1 MWSLDLTS
9 DPVTS
14 TEMELSRLWMQATL
28 DAKPIWLGPLSLSLQ
43 ELLGDLSY
51 MAGESD
57 NHVLAASVMST
68 CLTPLQ

>member
-43 ELLGDLSY
+43 ELPGDL
-51 MAGESD
+51 
-57 NHVLAASVMST
+57 
-68 CLTPLQ
+68 